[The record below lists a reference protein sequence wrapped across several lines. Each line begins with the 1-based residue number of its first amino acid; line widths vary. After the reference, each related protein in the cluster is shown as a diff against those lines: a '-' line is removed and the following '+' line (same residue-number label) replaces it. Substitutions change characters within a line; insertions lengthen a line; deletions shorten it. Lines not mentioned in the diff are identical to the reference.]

1 MIPYQTQESRL
12 RMYQIPATPSVKA
25 AICEFCKP
33 FARFN
38 ASQSQPVQTGGR
50 QGAAD
55 GELTRHCESGN
66 RYFLDSRLVF
76 GLEGVSFLEGPLILG
91 GLQRGVIPDS

>member
-1 MIPYQTQESRL
+1 
-12 RMYQIPATPSVKA
+12 MYQIPATPSVKA

-33 FARFN
+33 FARLN
-38 ASQSQPVQTGGR
+38 ASQSQPVPNRGPQD
-50 QGAAD
+50 ASNE
-55 GELTRHCESGN
+55 ELTRRCESAN